1 MLLLLE
7 IIPYVTIFLFGIV
20 VGSFLNVCIYR
31 LPKQESIVKVPSHC
45 MSCGAQL
52 RWYDLVPLFSWLI
65 LRGRCRRC
73 KAAISIQY
81 PLIEGLNGI
90 LWVFVFIVNGMNGM
104 SLVYCFMTSA
114 LLTLSVIDWRTFEI
128 PFGIN
133 VFLGI
138 LGLVAVVL
146 DKEEWLSHIIGA
158 VCVSV
163 FLLLLYVLTQGRA
176 IGGGDI
182 KLMAA
187 CGLLIGWQRI
197 ILAFL
202 LGCILGSIIH
212 IIRMKVRGEGHILAM
227 GPYLAAG
234 VFLAALFG
242 REWITWYLSLLG
254 I

>member
-7 IIPYVTIFLFGIV
+7 FIPYITIFLFGIV

-31 LPKQESIVKVPSHC
+31 LPERESIVKVPSHC

-52 RWYDLVPLFSWLI
+52 RWFDLIPLFSWLF

-73 KAAISIQY
+73 KAEISVQY
-81 PLIEGLNGI
+81 PIIEGLNGF
-90 LWVFVFIVNGMNGM
+90 LWVFVFLVNGMNVM
-104 SLVYCFMTSA
+104 SVVYCLMTSA
-114 LLTLSVIDWRTFEI
+114 LLVLSVIDWRTFEI

-138 LGLVAVVL
+138 LGIVAVVL
-146 DKEEWLSHIIGA
+146 DKGEWLNHVIGA
-158 VCVSV
+158 VCVSG
-163 FLLLLYVLTQGRA
+163 FLLLLYLLSKGRA

-187 CGLLIGWQRI
+187 CGLLLGWQKS

-202 LGCILGSIIH
+202 LGCIVGSVIH
-212 IIRMKVRGEGHILAM
+212 LFRMKISKEGHVLAM

-234 VFLAALFG
+234 IFLAVLFG
-242 REWITWYLSLLG
+242 GQWIHWYLDALG

>member
-7 IIPYVTIFLFGIV
+7 LIPYVTIFLFGIV

-31 LPKQESIVKVPSHC
+31 LPERESIVKVPSHC

-52 RWYDLVPLFSWLI
+52 RWFDLVPLFSWLF
-65 LRGRCRRC
+65 LRGKCRRC
-73 KAAISIQY
+73 KAAISVQY
-81 PLIEGLNGI
+81 PIVEALNGA

-104 SLVYCFMTSA
+104 SIVYCLMTSA
-114 LLTLSVIDWRTFEI
+114 LFALSVIDWRTFEI
-128 PFGIN
+128 PFGMN

-138 LGLVAVVL
+138 LGVVAVIL
-146 DKEEWLSHIIGA
+146 NREEWLSHIIGA
-158 VCVSV
+158 VCVSG
-163 FLLLLYVLTQGRA
+163 FLLILYLLSQRKA

-187 CGLLIGWQRI
+187 CGLILGWQRI

-202 LGCILGSIIH
+202 LGCICGSVIH
-212 IIRMKVRGEGHILAM
+212 LLRMKISGEGRVLAM

-234 VFLAALFG
+234 IFLAALFG
-242 REWITWYLSLLG
+242 QQWIGWYLSLLG

>member
-90 LWVFVFIVNGMNGM
+90 LWVFVFVVNGMNGM

-163 FLLLLYVLTQGRA
+163 FLCLNPGESHWGRRYKADGSVRATDRMAENHSGIFTGLYFRIHNPYNPNESKRRGTYPCDGSLSGSRSISCSTIWTGMDYLVSFPAWNLT
-176 IGGGDI
+176 
-182 KLMAA
+182 L
-187 CGLLIGWQRI
+187 
-197 ILAFL
+197 
-202 LGCILGSIIH
+202 
-212 IIRMKVRGEGHILAM
+212 
-227 GPYLAAG
+227 
-234 VFLAALFG
+234 
-242 REWITWYLSLLG
+242 
-254 I
+254 

>member
-31 LPKQESIVKVPSHC
+31 LPEGESIVKVPSHC

-52 RWYDLVPLFSWLI
+52 RWFDLVPLFSWLF
-65 LRGRCRRC
+65 LRGKCRRC
-73 KAAISIQY
+73 KAAISVQY
-81 PLIEGLNGI
+81 PIVEALNGA
-90 LWVFVFIVNGMNGM
+90 LWVFVFIVNGMNVM
-104 SLVYCFMTSA
+104 SIVYCLMTSA
-114 LLTLSVIDWRTFEI
+114 LLALSVIDWRTFEI
-128 PFGIN
+128 PFGMN

-138 LGLVAVVL
+138 LGVVAVIL
-146 DKEEWLSHIIGA
+146 NREEWLSHIIGA
-158 VCVSV
+158 VCVSG
-163 FLLLLYVLTQGRA
+163 FLLILYFLSQGKA

-187 CGLLIGWQRI
+187 CGLILGWQRI

-202 LGCILGSIIH
+202 LGCIFGSVIH
-212 IIRMKVRGEGHILAM
+212 LLRMKLSGEGRILAM

-234 VFLAALFG
+234 IYLAALFG
-242 REWITWYLSLLG
+242 QQWIGWYLSLLG
-254 I
+254 V

>member
-73 KAAISIQY
+73 KATISIQY

-146 DKEEWLSHIIGA
+146 NKEEWLSHIIGA

-242 REWITWYLSLLG
+242 QEWITWYLSLLG

>member
-31 LPKQESIVKVPSHC
+31 LPEGESIVKVPSHC

-52 RWYDLVPLFSWLI
+52 RWFDLVPLFSWLF
-65 LRGRCRRC
+65 LRGKCRRC
-73 KAAISIQY
+73 KAAISVQY
-81 PLIEGLNGI
+81 PIVEALNGV
-90 LWVFVFIVNGMNGM
+90 LWVFVFIVNGMNAM
-104 SLVYCFMTSA
+104 SIVCCLMTSA
-114 LLTLSVIDWRTFEI
+114 LLALSVIDWRTFEI
-128 PFGIN
+128 PFGMN

-138 LGLVAVVL
+138 LGVVAVIL
-146 DKEEWLSHIIGA
+146 NREEWLSHVIGA
-158 VCVSV
+158 VCVSG
-163 FLLLLYVLTQGRA
+163 FLLILYLLSQGKA

-187 CGLLIGWQRI
+187 CGLILGWQRI

-202 LGCILGSIIH
+202 LGCIFGSVIH
-212 IIRMKVRGEGHILAM
+212 LLRMKLSGEGRVLAM

-234 VFLAALFG
+234 IFLAALFG
-242 REWITWYLSLLG
+242 QQWIGWYLSLLG
-254 I
+254 V

>member
-1 MLLLLE
+1 M
-7 IIPYVTIFLFGIV
+7 TIFLFGIV

>member
-90 LWVFVFIVNGMNGM
+90 LWVFVFIVNG
-104 SLVYCFMTSA
+104 
-114 LLTLSVIDWRTFEI
+114 IDWRTFEI

-242 REWITWYLSLLG
+242 RGWITWYLSLLG

>member
-81 PLIEGLNGI
+81 LLIEGLNGI

-242 REWITWYLSLLG
+242 QEWITWYLSLLG

>member
-7 IIPYVTIFLFGIV
+7 IIPYVIIFLFGIV

-31 LPKQESIVKVPSHC
+31 LPEGESIVKVPSHC

-52 RWYDLVPLFSWLI
+52 RWFDLVPLFSWLF
-65 LRGRCRRC
+65 LRGKCRRC
-73 KAAISIQY
+73 KAAISVQY
-81 PLIEGLNGI
+81 PIVEALNGA
-90 LWVFVFIVNGMNGM
+90 LWVFVFIVNGMNVM
-104 SLVYCFMTSA
+104 SIVYCLMTSA
-114 LLTLSVIDWRTFEI
+114 LLALSVIDWRTFEI
-128 PFGIN
+128 PFGMN

-138 LGLVAVVL
+138 LGVVTVIL
-146 DKEEWLSHIIGA
+146 NREEWLSHIIGA
-158 VCVSV
+158 VCVSG
-163 FLLLLYVLTQGRA
+163 FLLILYLLSQGKA

-187 CGLLIGWQRI
+187 CGLILGWQRI

-202 LGCILGSIIH
+202 LGCIFGSVIH
-212 IIRMKVRGEGHILAM
+212 LLRMKLSGEGRVLAM

-234 VFLAALFG
+234 IFLAALFG
-242 REWITWYLSLLG
+242 QQWIGWYLSLLG

>member
-65 LRGRCRRC
+65 LRGRSRRC

-242 REWITWYLSLLG
+242 QEWITWYLSLLG